1 MYQERSYRNQMLSE
15 NFIQFNVTELESD
28 LQIISKINLKSEAS
42 ALIKKYRKQLNDY
55 IQDDPNFLES
65 FTPITPKKDAPDIVK
80 HMCLSALLANVGPM
94 AAVAGAIAQYVGMEL
109 LNYTDEII
117 IENGGDIF
125 LSSKTI
131 KHVLIYAGCSPF
143 SNKISLEIP
152 GSNKPLGICT
162 SSGTLGHSL
171 SFGKAD
177 AVVVLAKDTSLADA
191 CATSICNMIQTP
203 SDIESGISF
212 AKSVYGIEGI
222 LVIAGDKMGAW
233 GDINLVSP

>member
-15 NFIQFNVTELESD
+15 NLIQFNVTEFESD
-28 LQIISKINLKSEAS
+28 LQIISKINLKSEAF
-42 ALIKKYRKQLNDY
+42 ALIKKYRKQLTDY
-55 IQDDPNFLES
+55 IKIDPSFLES
-65 FTPITPKKDAPDIVK
+65 LTPIIPKEEAPDIVK
-80 HMCLSALLANVGPM
+80 HMCLSASLTNVGPM
-94 AAVAGAIAQYVGMEL
+94 AAVAGAISQYVGMSL

-125 LSSKTI
+125 LSSKNT
-131 KHVLIYAGCSPF
+131 KHVLIYAGSSPF
-143 SNKISLEIP
+143 SNKISLEIL
-152 GSNKPLGICT
+152 GNDKPLGICT

-177 AVVVLAKDTSLADA
+177 AVVVLAKDTLLADA

-222 LVIAGDKMGAW
+222 LIIIGDKMGAW
-233 GDINLVSP
+233 GEINLVSP